1 MYTPLYFI
9 NVKRACSSVGQS
21 TALIR
26 RGSVVRVHPG
36 PPLLSGRT
44 RLIILAGGLAQL
56 GERRSCTAEV
66 VGSNPSSSTSI
77 FLFFSKYIVVY

>member
-44 RLIILAGGLAQL
+44 RLDYLTGGLAQL
-56 GERRSCTAEV
+56 GERRSCTAEA
-66 VGSNPSSSTSI
+66 VGSNPSSSTSLK
-77 FLFFSKYIVVY
+77 LFFSNI